1 MKKIFVDREEGIAE
15 LVERIISDEDT
26 DLVLVIPKNSVLGE
40 SVGNFRILK
49 READGASKNLLI
61 ETVDNAVLALAG
73 KASIEGY
80 HPLFREGR
88 SRSLSDIRPHGE
100 PAEEAPVAHPAR
112 RSVDIRITKGGKT
125 RTKITEE
132 PIVDGGPT
140 DEELEEMAERDRRA
154 AAEAVAES
162 ADIAEGPETVRR
174 RFPRIRMPRVRFGR
188 RSTAA
193 IGAVVL
199 VLIAGAFIVGKFMS
213 RADVVVTF
221 KTSDGSQTV
230 AVTASKT
237 IARSQANGAL
247 VLPGELL
254 TQSRNTTQFFPATGR
269 AVVSQKAA
277 ARLIIYNAYSSEAQ
291 SLVAT
296 TRFET
301 PDGKIFRL
309 DSGVTVPGAKI
320 QDGKVIPSS
329 IEVAVTADKPGEE
342 YNIGPVSKLTIPG
355 FKGTPKFDGFYGEL
369 KEKASGGAVGERA
382 VPTDAD
388 IAAAREKVTEML
400 SASLRSNLLANRP
413 EDLKI
418 LEGASSMTLPR
429 FTAGKVADD
438 KGQFSVF
445 AEGQFRAM
453 AFREGDL
460 RKALLTRA
468 ANGRTDL
475 DFRSL
480 ELVFRDVRV
489 DLGKGEVAFT
499 AEAKGVVAP
508 KFDDAEFKQQIA
520 GKDLA
525 TARQNI
531 LALPDLQQAQID
543 LWPFWLGTVPQNP
556 DRISVT
562 VN

>member
-1 MKKIFVDREEGIAE
+1 MKKIFVDRDEGIAE
-15 LVERIISDEDT
+15 LVERVISDEDN

-49 READGASKNLLI
+49 READAAGKSVLV
-61 ETVDNAVLALAG
+61 ETVDNAVLALAS

-100 PAEEAPVAHPAR
+100 PAEEPPVVHTAR
-112 RSVDIRITKGGKT
+112 RSVDIRVTKGGKT
-125 RTKITEE
+125 KTKITEE
-132 PIVDGGPT
+132 PIVNGGPS
-140 DEELEEMAERDRRA
+140 DEELAEMAALDRRI
-154 AAEAVAES
+154 AEAETAEIEP
-162 ADIAEGPETVRR
+162 DEPKRR
-174 RFPRIRMPRVRFGR
+174 RFPRIRLPRVRLGKKR
-188 RSTAA
+188 TLAL
-193 IGAVVL
+193 AVVVV
-199 VLIAGAFIVGKFMS
+199 VLLAGAFIVGRFMS
-213 RADVVVTF
+213 RAEVVMTF

-230 AVTASKT
+230 SAVASKAV
-237 IARSQANGAL
+237 ARVQANGAL
-247 VLPGELL
+247 TLPGELL
-254 TQSRNTTQFFPATGR
+254 SQTRNTTQFFPATGK
-269 AVVSQKAA
+269 ATVSQKAT
-277 ARLIIYNAYSSEAQ
+277 ARLTIHNAYSSEQQ

-320 QDGKVIPSS
+320 QDGKILSSS
-329 IEVAVTADKPGEE
+329 IEVSVTADKPGEG

-355 FKGTPKFDGFYGEL
+355 FKGTPKFDGFYGEM
-369 KEKASGGAVGERA
+369 KDKATGGVVGERA

-388 IAAAREKVTEML
+388 IATAREKVTEML
-400 SASLRSNLLANRP
+400 SGSLRSNLLANRP
-413 EDLKI
+413 DDLKI
-418 LEGASSMTLPR
+418 LDGASSFTLPR
-429 FTAGKVADD
+429 FTASKVADE

-460 RKALLTRA
+460 RKALLSRS

-480 ELVFRDVRV
+480 ELTFRDVKV
-489 DLGKGEVAFT
+489 DLAKGEVAFT
-499 AEAKGVVAP
+499 AEAKGVIAP
-508 KFDDAEFKQQIA
+508 RFNEGEFRDTLA
-520 GKDLA
+520 GRDLGS
-525 TARQNI
+525 ARSYI
-531 LALPDLQQAQID
+531 LSLPDLKEAQID
-543 LWPFWLGTVPQNP
+543 LWPFWVGTVPRNA
-556 DRISVT
+556 DRIKVT

>member
-1 MKKIFVDREEGIAE
+1 MKKIFVDREESIAE
-15 LVERIISDEDT
+15 LVERVISDADT

-49 READGASKNLLI
+49 REGDAAGKNLLI

-100 PAEEAPVAHPAR
+100 PAEEAPVAHSAR

-132 PIVDGGPT
+132 PIIDGGPS
-140 DEELEEMAERDRRA
+140 DEELQEMATRDERDALKERGDDVFIT
-154 AAEAVAES
+154 EE
-162 ADIAEGPETVRR
+162 EGKSRR
-174 RFPRIRMPRVRFGR
+174 RFPRIRLPRMRFGR

-193 IGAVVL
+193 ILATVL
-199 VLIAGAFIVGKFMS
+199 VLIIGAFIVGKFMS
-213 RADVVVTF
+213 RAEVVVTF

-237 IARSQANGAL
+237 VARSQANGAL

-254 TQSRNTTQFFPATGR
+254 TQTRNTTQFFPATGK

-277 ARLIIYNAYSSEAQ
+277 ARLVIYNAYSSEAQ

-309 DSGVTVPGAKI
+309 DAAVTVPGAKI
-320 QDGKVIPSS
+320 QDGKIIPSS

-342 YNIGPVSKLTIPG
+342 YNIGPIPKLTIPG

-369 KEKASGGAVGERA
+369 KEKASGGVVGERA

-388 IAAAREKVTEML
+388 IAAARTKVTEML

-418 LEGASSMTLPR
+418 LDGASSLTLPR

-468 ANGRTDL
+468 ANGRTDM

-499 AEAKGVVAP
+499 VDAKGVVAP
-508 KFDDAEFKQQIA
+508 RFEEAEFKQALA
-520 GKDLA
+520 GRDLKS
-525 TARQNI
+525 ARGYI
-531 LALPDLQQAQID
+531 LSLPDLQQAQID
-543 LWPFWLGTVPQNP
+543 LWPFWVGTVPQNP
-556 DRISVT
+556 ARVT
-562 VN
+562 VTVH